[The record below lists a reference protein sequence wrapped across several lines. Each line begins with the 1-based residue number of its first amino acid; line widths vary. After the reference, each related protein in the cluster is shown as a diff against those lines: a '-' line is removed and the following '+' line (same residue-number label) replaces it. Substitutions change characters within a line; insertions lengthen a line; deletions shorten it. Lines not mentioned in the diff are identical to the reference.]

1 MEGKAGLK
9 NKRKTFFS
17 NPELKKKTYPMFL
30 LRDNIAANN
39 FAFYSLGEM
48 GIFVLPFLLPLP
60 GGDALFLLTR
70 G

>member
-1 MEGKAGLK
+1 
-9 NKRKTFFS
+9 
-17 NPELKKKTYPMFL
+17 MFL

-39 FAFYSLGEM
+39 FAFYSVGEM
-48 GIFVLPFLLPLP
+48 GTFVLPFLLPLP

>member
-1 MEGKAGLK
+1 
-9 NKRKTFFS
+9 
-17 NPELKKKTYPMFL
+17 MFL

-70 G
+70 R